1 MNLVDQRIQRIFR
14 EVFENDSLRVHDD
27 LSAQTLADWD
37 SLAQVKLILGLE
49 EEFGVKF
56 TTAEV
61 TELHSVQSLKSALA
75 GKGAA

>member
-14 EVFENDSLRVHDD
+14 EVFENDSLQVHDD
-27 LSAQTLADWD
+27 LSARTLADWD

-61 TELHSVQSLKSALA
+61 AELNSVQSLRSALA
-75 GKGAA
+75 AKGAA

>member
-14 EVFENDSLRVHDD
+14 EVFENDALQVHDD

-61 TELHSVQSLKSALA
+61 AELNSVQSLKSALA
-75 GKGAA
+75 GKCAV

>member
-14 EVFENDSLRVHDD
+14 EVFENDSLQVHDD

-49 EEFGVKF
+49 EEFAVKF

-61 TELHSVQSLKSALA
+61 AELNSVQSLKSALA

>member
-1 MNLVDQRIQRIFR
+1 MTNVDQRVQRIFR
-14 EVFENDSLRVHDD
+14 EVFENDAMEVGDA
-27 LSAQTLADWD
+27 LSAETHADWD

-61 TELHSVQSLKSALA
+61 TELHSVGSIKQALA
-75 GKGAA
+75 AKGVS